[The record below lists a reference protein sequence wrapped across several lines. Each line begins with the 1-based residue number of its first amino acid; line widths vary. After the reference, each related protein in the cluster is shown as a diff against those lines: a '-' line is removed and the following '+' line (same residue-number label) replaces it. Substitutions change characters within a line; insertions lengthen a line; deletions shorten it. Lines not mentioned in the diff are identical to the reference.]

1 MSLLYYGSALLLL
14 CACGAWAL
22 YGLHSRQV
30 EGLRLRFNAVARSS
44 ADAICLEDAQ
54 GVVQYWSPGAVVMF
68 GYTAKQMLGQR
79 SQILVPV
86 DRLEEEEQLRSHV
99 TESVQ
104 TLETVRLHQN
114 GSLIPVVIAATA
126 MLDARG
132 QRVGLSRVVR
142 DTSMQKLATDLVR
155 TMSMNDALTGLPN
168 LSLLRDRL
176 WRAQL
181 HSNRQRSFFAVL
193 YVDLDQFKQ
202 VNDKHGHA
210 IGDKLLVEVAV
221 RMMAAIRQNDTVAR
235 LGGNEFV
242 VLLEDLGVEEVFA
255 VNHVNAVAD
264 KVLDLLDRDYLLGDL
279 RLRCTASIGIHLL
292 QGGNGSVDQIIKA
305 ANTAMRVSRQGR
317 QSVALGVFRGKV

>member
-1 MSLLYYGSALLLL
+1 MA
-14 CACGAWAL
+14 
-22 YGLHSRQV
+22 
-30 EGLRLRFNAVARSS
+30 
-44 ADAICLEDAQ
+44 
-54 GVVQYWSPGAVVMF
+54 MF
-68 GYTAKQMLGQR
+68 GYTAKEMLGQR
-79 SQILVPV
+79 IQSLAPV
-86 DRLEEEEQLRSHV
+86 DRQFEEDQLHSLAG
-99 TESVQ
+99 ESVQ

-114 GSLIPVVIAATA
+114 GSLVPVVIAATSI
-126 MLDARG
+126 MDAAGR
-132 QRVGLSRVVR
+132 RVGLSRVVR

-155 TMSMNDALTGLPN
+155 TMSINDALTGLPN

-210 IGDKLLVEVAV
+210 IGDKLLIEVAV

-235 LGGNEFV
+235 LGGNEFM
-242 VLLEDLGVEEVFA
+242 VLLEDLGAEEAFA

-264 KVLDLLDRDYLLGDL
+264 KVMDLLDRDYLLGDL
-279 RLRCTASIGIHLL
+279 RLRCTATIGIHLL

-305 ANTAMRVSRQGR
+305 AHAAMRVSRQGR